1 MHIFFE
7 NLIDEDKCKILSE
20 IVVNMMSK
28 KSLHFEG
35 TNDHYANSYGVARI
49 PEYEKLLSEL
59 TPMIAR
65 KCHQYKIK
73 EENSYSRIYYNG
85 AKLKKHVDREGLDL
99 TLSICIFSNINK
111 PWPLHVECQDG
122 VVRSFET
129 KPGDGA
135 LILGTKMNHWR
146 DPLVCEENQM
156 VIQSFYHWRIL
167 DVNKI
172 F

>member
-1 MHIFFE
+1 M
-7 NLIDEDKCKILSE
+7 
-20 IVVNMMSK
+20 
-28 KSLHFEG
+28 
-35 TNDHYANSYGVARI
+35 
-49 PEYEKLLSEL
+49 
-59 TPMIAR
+59 
-65 KCHQYKIK
+65 
-73 EENSYSRIYYNG
+73 
-85 AKLKKHVDREGLDL
+85 
-99 TLSICIFSNINK
+99 SICIFSNINK

-167 DVNKI
+167 DANKI